1 LNKFYKILFTVII
14 LCITIIKSNAQ
25 EKITINHAD
34 SLVGKAI
41 NGEQVR
47 EANGNVSL
55 TQGDVHITASRVI
68 QFFDQNKAEL
78 YGNVHVVK
86 DTLNIYCPTGIYY
99 GNEGKVVC
107 PDGATL
113 TDPKATLKAN
123 NGTYLFSQDI
133 AQFRGHVSI
142 TDNSTYTITSD
153 ALDYYRQ
160 VSKSY
165 ANGNVKIVTD
175 SAVIT
180 SDNLVYEKLIG
191 ISTGTGNVKIESDS
205 TIITSDKL
213 THYHGER
220 KSIADNNVKIDFT
233 NQNAVITGNH
243 GENYERTNYSL
254 VKGKSKLVQIE
265 SKDNKIDTLFID
277 SDKMESFR
285 NKPEYYIATDSVK
298 VIRTDFLASSKIAY
312 YYRDISGKGGV
323 MSLSRDPA
331 VWKEELQVT
340 GDSIYAFFRDE
351 IDSLFVNKSAFALK
365 PNEKFADRFDQM
377 SGVFMFMRF
386 KNNNIDYIR
395 VDTNAASIY
404 YSFEENNNPGGAN
417 KAAGERITLF
427 FTDKNV
433 ELVKVVGMPKGTFYP
448 EGVVNPSELRLLGFR
463 IRNDKPVRQ

>member
-1 LNKFYKILFTVII
+1 MIFKSKIFFTFIL
-14 LCITIIKSNAQ
+14 LCIIFLRIDAQ

-34 SLVGKAI
+34 SLIGKVI

-47 EANGNVSL
+47 EAIGNVSL
-55 TQGDVHITASRVI
+55 TQNDVHITASRVI
-68 QFFDQNKAEL
+68 QYFDQNKAEL
-78 YGNVHVVK
+78 YGNVHVIK
-86 DTLNIYCPTGIYY
+86 DTLNIYCSTGIYY

-107 PDGATL
+107 PNGATL

-123 NGTYLFSQDI
+123 TGTYLFSQDL
-133 AQFRGHVSI
+133 AQFRGNVNI

-191 ISTGTGNVKIESDS
+191 ISTATGSVKIESDS

-220 KSIADNNVKIDFT
+220 KSIADNNVKINFT
-233 NQNAVITGNH
+233 NKNAVITGEH

-254 VKGKSKLVQIE
+254 VKGKSRLVQIE
-265 SKDNKIDTLFID
+265 SKDNKVDTLFIT

-298 VIRTDFLASSKIAY
+298 VIRTDFLASSQIAY
-312 YYRDISGKGGV
+312 YFRDISGKGGV
-323 MSLSRDPA
+323 MSLARDPA

-340 GDSIYAFFRDE
+340 GDSIYAFFSDV
-351 IDSLFVNKSAFALK
+351 IDSLFVVKSAFALK
-365 PNEKFADRFDQM
+365 PNEKFADRYDQM
-377 SGVFMFMRF
+377 SGVFMFMSF

-417 KAAGERITLF
+417 KAAGERITIF
-427 FTDKNV
+427 FNEQQV
-433 ELVKVVGMPKGTFYP
+433 EMVKVYGKPKGTFYP
-448 EGVVNPSELRLLGFR
+448 EVVLNPSELRLLGFR
-463 IRNDKPVRQ
+463 LRNDKPVRQ